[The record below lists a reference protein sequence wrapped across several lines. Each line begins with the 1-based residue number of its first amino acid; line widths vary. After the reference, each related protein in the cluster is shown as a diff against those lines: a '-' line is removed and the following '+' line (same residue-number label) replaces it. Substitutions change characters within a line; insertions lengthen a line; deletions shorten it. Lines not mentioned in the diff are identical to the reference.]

1 MPKFAAD
8 PAILVLLLLPATEF
22 TKSGISIDGKVCL
35 VCLQPF
41 FVKQTNYKLSFAQWA
56 NSKWNKENCLD
67 FRFPFSV
74 WNNSMYIYNSIFHI
88 YIYIY
93 IYTENGTDGIRQLP
107 FVSCKWKM
115 EMANF
120 CSFAA
125 NGNRKR
131 KLVFLG
137 QERWIEIDDCC
148 FGKHA
153 HLWGLDIL

>member
-1 MPKFAAD
+1 MVNEIRKLAWAYIFRSLFKTTACIYTIPY
-8 PAILVLLLLPATEF
+8 
-22 TKSGISIDGKVCL
+22 SIYV
-35 VCLQPF
+35 
-41 FVKQTNYKLSFAQWA
+41 
-56 NSKWNKENCLD
+56 
-67 FRFPFSV
+67 
-74 WNNSMYIYNSIFHI
+74 

-93 IYTENGTDGIRQLP
+93 IENGTEGIRQLP

-137 QERWIEIDDCC
+137 QER
-148 FGKHA
+148 
-153 HLWGLDIL
+153 